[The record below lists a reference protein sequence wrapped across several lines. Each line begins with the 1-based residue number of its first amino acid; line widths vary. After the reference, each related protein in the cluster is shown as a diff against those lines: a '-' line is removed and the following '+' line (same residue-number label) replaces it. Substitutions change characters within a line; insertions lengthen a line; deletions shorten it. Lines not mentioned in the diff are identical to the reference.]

1 MEVNCTLSSHY
12 LNSIAVYVIK
22 LAFISFLLL
31 KMFLSASTEDFL
43 CISLN
48 TFLYWDF
55 SSKRWQLRPFFNAAV
70 SRRALGSVTQEAPVG
85 VREDDNGVRDSSL
98 DNRSWTIKMLYD
110 GDCPLCMREV
120 RRLNFFDAN
129 CLLSTS
135 MMSICYNQQH
145 LDLQPVIL
153 KMG

>member
-1 MEVNCTLSSHY
+1 
-12 LNSIAVYVIK
+12 
-22 LAFISFLLL
+22 
-31 KMFLSASTEDFL
+31 MFLSASTEDFL
-43 CISLN
+43 CIRLN
-48 TFLYWDF
+48 TFLYSDF
-55 SSKRWQLRPFFNAAV
+55 SSKCWQLRPFFNAAV
-70 SRRALGSVTQEAPVG
+70 SRRAFSSVTQEAPVG

-129 CLLSTS
+129 SLLSTS

-145 LDLQPVIL
+145 LDLHPVIL